1 MTTGQHVMYFGSKF
15 SYLATRFIL
24 PYTLT
29 TLSFANIIALNTCT
43 DFVMSWMLALIFQ
56 ANHVV
61 SEVEWPLPN
70 AEGMMEKDW
79 AQLQVETAQDY
90 CHDSWLAT
98 VLTGGLNY
106 QVVHHLFPHVS
117 MMPCH
122 SLERVLMFDR
132 LQISQ
137 YHSPALGPII
147 REVCREYNV
156 RYIVRDSFWEA
167 LGGHIGL
174 LKWLG
179 SGEPAFGHAPHEHE

>member
-1 MTTGQHVMYFGSKF
+1 
-15 SYLATRFIL
+15 
-24 PYTLT
+24 
-29 TLSFANIIALNTCT
+29 
-43 DFVMSWMLALIFQ
+43 MSWMLALIFQ

-117 MMPCH
+117 VNGL
-122 SLERVLMFDR
+122 SYLRT
-132 LQISQ
+132 
-137 YHSPALGPII
+137 
-147 REVCREYNV
+147 
-156 RYIVRDSFWEA
+156 EA
-167 LGGHIGL
+167 DI
-174 LKWLG
+174 
-179 SGEPAFGHAPHEHE
+179 